1 MNLPSVPE
9 RAAAFLDRDGV
20 INEDRNYVYRVENFQ
35 FLPGALEACREF
47 VQAGYL
53 LVIITNQAGIAR
65 GYYDRRDFEKLTC
78 WMKERFLEA
87 GAPLSAVYHCPH
99 HPEANIESLRRACDC
114 RKPAPGLILQA
125 TRELGIDLRRSFL
138 VGDKLSDIEAGRA
151 AGVEKCFL
159 VSDPHCVPPARH
171 SADAVVR
178 SLAEVNELIRPRS
191 GLVENNRT
199 VAIRDGDKGDGGG
212 TAELQDGL
220 PNSRVR

>member
-1 MNLPSVPE
+1 LPSVPE

-20 INEDRNYVYRVENFQ
+20 INEERNYVYRVEDFR

-65 GYYDRRDFEKLTC
+65 GYYDTRDFEKLTG
-78 WMKERFLEA
+78 WMKERFVEA
-87 GAPLSAVYHCPH
+87 GAPLTAVYHCPH
-99 HPEANIESLRRACDC
+99 HPEANIESLRVVCDC

-125 TRELGIDLRRSFL
+125 RRDLGVDLRRSFL

-151 AGVEKCFL
+151 AGVGKCFL
-159 VSDPHCVPPARH
+159 LEGTHAAPAVPH

-178 SLAEVNELIRPRS
+178 SLAEV
-191 GLVENNRT
+191 
-199 VAIRDGDKGDGGG
+199 
-212 TAELQDGL
+212 
-220 PNSRVR
+220 SRLLKP